1 MQGYL
6 LWRVLGGD
14 KTQKTN
20 PLPEFGLESESVSHS
35 AVSDSLRPHGPLL
48 PARLFCPWTSPG
60 KGTGGVGTH
69 FLLQGIFLT
78 QGLNS
83 GLLHCRQVVNHLSH
97 QGSLSLALAFS
108 FLWEYFTVLPSLHPS
123 LFTGRVQAYYH
134 LGLSLDVTQLPNLDK
149 VILFCIS

>member
-97 QGSLSLALAFS
+97 QGSLSLALAFFFFSLGILYCTSISPS
-108 FLWEYFTVLPSLHPS
+108 FPLHRAS
-123 LFTGRVQAYYH
+123 S
-134 LGLSLDVTQLPNLDK
+134 GLLSFRTQFRCHSAPK
-149 VILFCIS
+149 SG

>member
-1 MQGYL
+1 MEGVGRGQN
-6 LWRVLGGD
+6 
-14 KTQKTN
+14 TKTN

-35 AVSDSLRPHGPLL
+35 AVSDSLRPHGLLL
-48 PARLFCPWTSPG
+48 PARLVCPWTSPG
-60 KGTGGVGTH
+60 KNGVGSN

-83 GLLHCRQVVNHLSH
+83 GLLHSRQVVNHLSH
-97 QGSLSLALAFS
+97 QGSLSLALIFS
-108 FLWEYFTVLPSLHPS
+108 FLREYFTVLPSLHPS